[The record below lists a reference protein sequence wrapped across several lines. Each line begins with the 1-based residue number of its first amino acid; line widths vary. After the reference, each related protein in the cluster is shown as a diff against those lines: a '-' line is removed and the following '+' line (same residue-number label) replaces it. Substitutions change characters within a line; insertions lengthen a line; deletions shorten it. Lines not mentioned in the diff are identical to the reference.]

1 MRVVFLKLLGAAA
14 ASALLAGCSQSL
26 VPSQRAI
33 ALHGDARL
41 FMRPVPA
48 AVSAASIFKVRPN
61 FSRHFKSFDNCPTS
75 GAIEYI
81 SDFND
86 SVISIFAGNFANQPP
101 CGQIAGNGIL
111 LPQGLFVN
119 RKTHDL
125 YVANTGGFDV
135 LVFHKGSTIP
145 FRTYIDPTGQYPV
158 DVTVANDGTVLASN
172 SFQAMGIEKGSISTW
187 RRSGR
192 FVANFPMLN
201 DVAGEFLT
209 VQRSGALYFNDV
221 DAQTGNGLLWSG
233 SCPLGICSAFKSTG
247 ATTVYPGGLRSADHE
262 DVVQVDQGAAG
273 GGSITTYETFP
284 AGVSCAIG
292 GGGPDGMDIDQG
304 QQNVYY
310 ADPVNNVGGQIAYPS
325 CAPVGTVP
333 GNLGGLPVGAAADPP
348 GGL

>member
-1 MRVVFLKLLGAAA
+1 MKLLGAVA
-14 ASALLAGCSQSL
+14 ASSLLAGCSQSA
-26 VPSQRAI
+26 VPSQHAI
-33 ALHGDARL
+33 AFHSNGHSLT
-41 FMRPVPA
+41 RPVPVAVNA
-48 AVSAASIFKVRPN
+48 AGIFKVHPN
-61 FSRHFKSFDNCPTS
+61 FGRHSKSFDTCPTS

-101 CGQIAGNGIL
+101 CGQIAGSGIL

-135 LVFHKGSTIP
+135 LVFHRGSTTP
-145 FRTYIDPTGQYPV
+145 FRTYIDPTGQYPL

-172 SFQAMGIEKGSISTW
+172 AFQATGIEKGSISTW
-187 RRSGR
+187 RRSGK
-192 FVANFPMLN
+192 FVANFPMHN
-201 DVAGEFLT
+201 DVSGNFVT

-221 DAQTGNGLLWSG
+221 DAQSGNGLLWSG
-233 SCPLGICSAFKSTG
+233 SCPRGICGVFKSTG
-247 ATTVYPGGLRSADHE
+247 ATTVYPGGLRSADNE
-262 DVVQVDQGAAG
+262 DVVQVDQNAPG
-273 GGSITTYETFP
+273 GGSIITYETFP
-284 AGVSCAIG
+284 NGVSCAIG
-292 GGGPDGMDIDQG
+292 GGGPAGMDIDQT

-310 ADPVNNVGGQIAYPS
+310 ADPINNVGGQIAYPS
-325 CAPVGTVP
+325 CATVGTVP